1 MGTSEPTTRQG
12 DTGLEER
19 NSCLDFRPQTR
30 TLRTDPRGGGKGW
43 PLSLALSMARRR
55 RQKTSGVGCDRLS
68 SRIGLRARSAPGRR
82 RKLGLLVLVPVLA
95 RPAIL
100 RALRDQPNIGRPRR
114 RSATQLGS
122 PFHRAGHPS
131 LAAFGLC
138 SPFLPFLPSLPFSH
152 FIIIILV
159 AQQLSSAFAHH
170 PHSFRTRPLIFSLTS
185 TPLPFSSHQPSKTPA
200 KTTQTPAKTTQ
211 HVQQDRHHPRCRR

>member
-82 RKLGLLVLVPVLA
+82 RKLGLLVLVLA
-95 RPAIL
+95 RPTIL

-200 KTTQTPAKTTQ
+200 KTTQ
-211 HVQQDRHHPRCRR
+211 HVQQDRHHPRCLRGA

>member
-1 MGTSEPTTRQG
+1 MGEPTTRQG

-82 RKLGLLVLVPVLA
+82 RKLGLLVLVLVLA
-95 RPAIL
+95 RPTIL

-114 RSATQLGS
+114 RSATQLVS
-122 PFHRAGHPS
+122 
-131 LAAFGLC
+131 
-138 SPFLPFLPSLPFSH
+138 PFLPSLPFSP

-170 PHSFRTRPLIFSLTS
+170 PHSF
-185 TPLPFSSHQPSKTPA
+185 
-200 KTTQTPAKTTQ
+200 
-211 HVQQDRHHPRCRR
+211 